1 MTKII
6 EKFIIYI
13 EKKKGKEKMKAIY
26 FDMDGTIANLYA
38 VENWLE
44 DLQNKNTR
52 PYEQAKVML
61 KMNVLARLLN
71 KLQKEGYIIG
81 IVSWLAKNS
90 TQEYNERVIQAKID
104 WLEKHL
110 PSVHWNELHIVEYGT
125 PKQTVV
131 QYNKGILFDDEE
143 QNRMNWTGTA
153 YDVDNIIEVLKGLA

>member
-1 MTKII
+1 MR
-6 EKFIIYI
+6 
-13 EKKKGKEKMKAIY
+13 AIY

-61 KMNVLARLLN
+61 KMNILARYLN

-90 TQEYNERVIQAKID
+90 TQEYNERVTQAKVN
-104 WLEKHL
+104 WLERHL

-143 QNRMNWTGTA
+143 QNRTNWTGIA

>member
-1 MTKII
+1 
-6 EKFIIYI
+6 
-13 EKKKGKEKMKAIY
+13 MKAIY

-81 IVSWLAKNS
+81 VVSWLAKNS
-90 TQEYNERVIQAKID
+90 TQEYNERVTQAKVD
-104 WLEKHL
+104 WLHKHL
-110 PSVHWNELHIVEYGT
+110 PSVQWNELHIVEYGT

-131 QYNKGILFDDEE
+131 QHNKGILFDDEE
-143 QNRMNWTGTA
+143 QNRTNWTGTA

>member
-1 MTKII
+1 
-6 EKFIIYI
+6 
-13 EKKKGKEKMKAIY
+13 MKAIY

-71 KLQKEGYIIG
+71 RLQKKGYIIG

-90 TQEYNERVIQAKID
+90 TQEYNERVTQAKVD
-104 WLEKHL
+104 WLERHL

-131 QYNKGILFDDEE
+131 QHNKGILFDDEE
-143 QNRMNWTGTA
+143 QNRTNWTGTA
-153 YDVDNIIEVLKGLA
+153 YDVDNIIEVLKGLE

>member
-1 MTKII
+1 MR
-6 EKFIIYI
+6 
-13 EKKKGKEKMKAIY
+13 AIY

-61 KMNVLARLLN
+61 KMNILARYLN

-90 TQEYNERVIQAKID
+90 TQEYNERVTQAKVN
-104 WLEKHL
+104 WLERHL

-143 QNRMNWTGTA
+143 QNRTNWTGIA
-153 YDVDNIIEVLKGLA
+153 YDVDNIIEILKGLA